1 MKRREFTLG
10 AAAAALPG
18 LLSQPAHAQ
27 SGKGY
32 TELGRRAPVEA
43 PPGQV
48 EVVEFFSY
56 GCVHC
61 KNFEPMFGAWKKAAP
76 NQRSNGTPTIG
87 NIAKRAR
94 GTVSTT
100 AMPNRRL
107 MSRNSESSSWA
118 LFWIDFGSS
127 AIPHFGQLP
136 G

>member
-48 EVVEFFSY
+48 EVVEFF
-56 GCVHC
+56 
-61 KNFEPMFGAWKKAAP
+61 PMVVGRLG
-76 NQRSNGTPTIG
+76 RSPG
-87 NIAKRAR
+87 
-94 GTVSTT
+94 
-100 AMPNRRL
+100 
-107 MSRNSESSSWA
+107 ESS
-118 LFWIDFGSS
+118 FPDVGVMRRE
-127 AIPHFGQLP
+127 
-136 G
+136 

>member
-61 KNFEPMFGAWKKAAP
+61 KNFEPMFGAWSASSLAVTSACSSTVFVSAACTD
-76 NQRSNGTPTIG
+76 GAG
-87 NIAKRAR
+87 NVYFSISLQDAHQ
-94 GTVSTT
+94 
-100 AMPNRRL
+100 
-107 MSRNSESSSWA
+107 
-118 LFWIDFGSS
+118 S
-127 AIPHFGQLP
+127 A
-136 G
+136 